1 MRFNADIRE
10 IEVEIFRE
18 FVESYLKYTLAW
30 LECERDLKRD
40 IFKPW

>member
-1 MRFNADIRE
+1 MPIL
-10 IEVEIFRE
+10 VEIFRE

-30 LECERDLKRD
+30 LECERDLERD